1 MTKLVPLHC
10 LIITVGPTPS
20 NNNEL
25 ISQYFP
31 DYDVISASDVRYE
44 LSGNATRRDIDG
56 IVFSEIH
63 RRVETK
69 LRIGERVIVNA
80 ANLRRDG
87 RVALANIGISLGV
100 PVFYLICDNPDVDPK
115 VRQRFLSVE
124 RDVLR
129 GDGIAEVIDLRACE
143 LDPILKLSDD
153 AISEIRGKFNGI
165 TVIGDVHGMYQSL
178 LSALDW
184 ARSRRHFVIFLGD
197 IVDYGQGTLECADEV
212 YRMVMRG
219 NGELII
225 GNHERKIA
233 RWIDQSERGRHMM
246 KLSDG
251 NRVTTQALNHLGNPR
266 KDHWMSRFR
275 GLVSRSPLV
284 LKLDNHIFTH
294 AAIHPS
300 WWIGEEDHRNMEN
313 YALFGEFDFSSS
325 DSETNRPQRT
335 YNWIDAI
342 PENTTVFVG
351 HDARSHVSP
360 VTLENKMGGKAVFL
374 DTGSGKGGYLSSVDL
389 RFTEDGLLRTENF
402 TRH

>member
-20 NNNEL
+20 NNIGL
-25 ISQYFP
+25 LSQYFP
-31 DYDVISASDVRYE
+31 DYDVISANDVRYE
-44 LSGNATRRDIDG
+44 LSGNASRRDIDG

-87 RVALANIGISLGV
+87 RVALANIGVSLGV
-100 PVFYLICDNPDVDPK
+100 PVFYLICDNPNADPK
-115 VRQRFLSVE
+115 IRQRFLSVE

-153 AISEIRGKFNGI
+153 AISEIRSKFNGI

-233 RWIDQSERGRHMM
+233 RWVDQSERGRHMM

-300 WWIGEEDHRNMEN
+300 WWNGEEDHRNMEN
-313 YALFGEFDFSSS
+313 YSLFGEYDFSS
-325 DSETNRPQRT
+325 DSEATRPHRT
-335 YNWIDAI
+335 YNWIDSI
-342 PENTTVFVG
+342 PDNNTVFVG

-360 VTLENKMGGKAVFL
+360 VTYENEMGGKAVFL